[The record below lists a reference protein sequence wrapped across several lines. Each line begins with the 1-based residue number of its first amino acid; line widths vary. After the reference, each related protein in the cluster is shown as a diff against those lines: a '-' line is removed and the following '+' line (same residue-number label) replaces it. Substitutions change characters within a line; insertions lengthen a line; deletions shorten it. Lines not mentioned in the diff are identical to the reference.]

1 MRRRPILIIFHQI
14 HTNFNSW
21 KKISTLEKKFQLLK
35 KKQDQWAT
43 TAAFS
48 SAAHFFLQISRFKN
62 QLIIVE
68 YFTIAIENGL

>member
-1 MRRRPILIIFHQI
+1 L
-14 HTNFNSW
+14 
-21 KKISTLEKKFQLLK
+21 KKISTLE

>member
-1 MRRRPILIIFHQI
+1 L
-14 HTNFNSW
+14 
-21 KKISTLEKKFQLLK
+21 KKISTLE

-48 SAAHFFLQISRFKN
+48 STAHFFLQISSFKN